1 MNLGKPMRYI
11 EGWSVLL
18 FVIVIG
24 GARGRGRETP
34 TLTGNKF

>member
-24 GARGRGRETP
+24 GLEAGVARHLR
-34 TLTGNKF
+34 